1 MLRLQQVYQGKKPM
15 SLNAHPVP
23 QVAFGVLASLA
34 RIRRFGTQSVLATFL
49 VWRERRR
56 TRRHLST
63 LDDRALA
70 DVGLTR
76 AQQHSEC
83 AKPFWQL

>member
-1 MLRLQQVYQGKKPM
+1 MF
-15 SLNAHPVP
+15 LNAQPP
-23 QVAFGVLASLA
+23 RQVAFGFFAPPA
-34 RIRRFGTQSVLATFL
+34 WIRRFGTRPVLASFL

-56 TRRHLST
+56 TRQHLST

-76 AQQHSEC
+76 AQQRSEC

>member
-1 MLRLQQVYQGKKPM
+1 MLPMKRVYQRKKPM
-15 SLNAHPVP
+15 SLNAQSFP
-23 QVAFGVLASLA
+23 QVAFAPMWG
-34 RIRRFGTQSVLATFL
+34 RRFGTRSVFATFG
-49 VWRERRR
+49 VWRECRR
-56 TRRHLST
+56 TRQHLSI

-76 AQQHSEC
+76 AQQRSEC

>member
-1 MLRLQQVYQGKKPM
+1 MLAMKQVYQRKKPM
-15 SLNAHPVP
+15 SLNAQPFT
-23 QVAFGVLASLA
+23 QVAFSPPAW
-34 RIRRFGTQSVLATFL
+34 IRRFATRPVFL

-56 TRRHLST
+56 TRQHLST

-76 AQQHSEC
+76 AQQRSEC
-83 AKPFWQL
+83 AKSFWQL